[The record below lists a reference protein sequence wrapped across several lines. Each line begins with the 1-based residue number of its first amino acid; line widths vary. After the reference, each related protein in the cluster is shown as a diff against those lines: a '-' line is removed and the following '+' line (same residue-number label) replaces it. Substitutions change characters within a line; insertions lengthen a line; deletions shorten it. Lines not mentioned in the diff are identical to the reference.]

1 MVSVMDIAGADF
13 RFEATYADRSCGCS
27 NGPMTAIEVIETS
40 GSTGPREEKSM
51 SSKVNI
57 AAAVAFLI
65 SALVPIMFLLGSEI
79 SWAWC
84 LPVRLHGEFRRITGH
99 SVDAK
104 KAKQIRAGRFLP
116 WTATRTDVCERASG
130 ETPVRETVDF
140 KRELDKDFDIW
151 PARGCG

>member
-1 MVSVMDIAGADF
+1 MRGHRVP
-13 RFEATYADRSCGCS
+13 RS
-27 NGPMTAIEVIETS
+27 T
-40 GSTGPREEKSM
+40 
-51 SSKVNI
+51 I
-57 AAAVAFLI
+57 AAGTVQALRLTYQLRTNCLSVTTDRTTVALGP
-65 SALVPIMFLLGSEI
+65 LQPIRDVCF
-79 SWAWC
+79 
-84 LPVRLHGEFRRITGH
+84 HGEFRRITGH

-104 KAKQIRAGRFLP
+104 KAKRIRAGRFLP